1 MKRMEKL
8 YPENDTGIFSSL
20 QNYICFFIKRT
31 FIYKMNMTQTLQKK
45 RYIRGLTFSCKGK
58 EKNNILFMRK

>member
-1 MKRMEKL
+1 MEKL

-20 QNYICFFIKRT
+20 FFFIKRT

>member
-1 MKRMEKL
+1 MEKL

-20 QNYICFFIKRT
+20 FFFIKRT

-45 RYIRGLTFSCKGK
+45 RYIRGLTF
-58 EKNNILFMRK
+58 NNILFMRK